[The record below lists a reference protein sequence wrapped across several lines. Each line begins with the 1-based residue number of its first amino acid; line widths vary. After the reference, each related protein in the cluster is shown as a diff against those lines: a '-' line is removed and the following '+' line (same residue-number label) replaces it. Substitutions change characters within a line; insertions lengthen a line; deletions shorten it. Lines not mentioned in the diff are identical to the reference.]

1 MVNGKGDIFQS
12 ISVELGRIRNQSG
25 SGGPISVS
33 IHPSIGGKLTGVAMT
48 GIRTYGGHQGTD
60 LIASE
65 AAPFLEQIDRFLPLA
80 HLLLEEK
87 TGSNLQSCS

>member
-1 MVNGKGDIFQS
+1 MRWVVNGKGDIFQS

-25 SGGPISVS
+25 SGGPNKSLY
-33 IHPSIGGKLTGVAMT
+33 PSIRGKLTGVAMT

-65 AAPFLEQIDRFLPLA
+65 AAPFLEQIDRFLPQA
-80 HLLLEEK
+80 YF
-87 TGSNLQSCS
+87 